1 MRVGLCLSGGGAR
14 GSFHIGVLRALEEN
28 GIRPEIISGTSAG
41 ALIGSLYSAGLDVSR
56 MLDIATH
63 TRWYHF
69 LGPHIPDSGLIPP
82 DYLEKL
88 LVENLPVQQ
97 FEDLLIPF
105 ICTASN
111 MDTGELH
118 YFENGNLAPPI
129 IASCAIPIVFKPV
142 TIGNARFLDGG
153 ILMNLPCSVIRSRCD
168 LLIASNVI
176 PSYTLPPGIPTSYS
190 NIMTRVLELSIINTM
205 QSQIPLADLLIEDA
219 RINQYSRFNLRN
231 ALQLYEL
238 GYDAAISQL
247 NKFKLSAI
255 KDH

>member
-1 MRVGLCLSGGGAR
+1 
-14 GSFHIGVLRALEEN
+14 
-28 GIRPEIISGTSAG
+28 
-41 ALIGSLYSAGLDVSR
+41 
-56 MLDIATH
+56 
-63 TRWYHF
+63 
-69 LGPHIPDSGLIPP
+69 
-82 DYLEKL
+82 
-88 LVENLPVQQ
+88 
-97 FEDLLIPF
+97 
-105 ICTASN
+105 
-111 MDTGELH
+111 
-118 YFENGNLAPPI
+118 
-129 IASCAIPIVFKPV
+129 
-142 TIGNARFLDGG
+142 
-153 ILMNLPCSVIRSRCD
+153 MNLPCSAIRSRCD

>member
-28 GIRPEIISGTSAG
+28 GIRPYIISGTSAG
-41 ALIGSLYSAGLDVSR
+41 ALIGSLYCSGLDVKR

-82 DYLEKL
+82 DYLVKL
-88 LVENLPVQQ
+88 LQEHLPVPY
-97 FEDLLIPF
+97 FEDLQIPF

-111 MDTGELH
+111 MDTGKLH
-118 YFENGNLAPPI
+118 YFESGLLAPPI

-153 ILMNLPCSVIRSRCD
+153 ILMNLPCSAIRSRCD
-168 LLIASNVI
+168 LLIASNVV
-176 PSYTLPPGIPTSYS
+176 PSYTLPPGQPATYS

-205 QSQIPLADLLIEDA
+205 QSQIPLADLLIEDV
-219 RINQYSRFNLRN
+219 RINQYSRFNLSN
-231 ALQLYEL
+231 ALQLYEH
-238 GYDAAISQL
+238 GYSAASSQL
-247 NKFKLSAI
+247 KLL
-255 KDH
+255 K